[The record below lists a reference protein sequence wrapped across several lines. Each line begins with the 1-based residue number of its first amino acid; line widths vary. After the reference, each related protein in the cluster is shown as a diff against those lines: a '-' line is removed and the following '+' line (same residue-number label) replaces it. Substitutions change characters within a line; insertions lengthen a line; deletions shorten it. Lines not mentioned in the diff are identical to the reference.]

1 MAQVR
6 FTSALQR
13 FYPDL
18 KTLDLDAT
26 NIAELLEQI
35 EAVYPGLTDYL
46 VDESGTLRKHVNI
59 YIGEDLIDDRTDL
72 SDALKP
78 QDEVLIFQALS
89 GG

>member
-13 FYPDL
+13 FYPNL

-35 EAVYPGLTDYL
+35 EAIYPGLTDYL

>member
-35 EAVYPGLTDYL
+35 EAIYPGLTDYL